1 MAMAKEKSSK
11 TSGQKSPKSAEKS
24 AGRGTSQMT
33 PLVKGVSHY
42 IEITSRV
49 AIVTVSV
56 IALLAVPAYFLDQK
70 FQTFPWI
77 FVIALL
83 ISMPLSLY
91 MVFRVIKDLM
101 QKKYD

>member
-11 TSGQKSPKSAEKS
+11 TAGQSA
-24 AGRGTSQMT
+24 SQMS